1 MKKVLIGMPNTGRI
15 PYQTVMSLF
24 QLKDRI
30 GHAIFGLMESS
41 SIHDARNTMALDAI
55 ANDCD
60 YLLFIDSDMVFP
72 PDAFEKLMALDADIA
87 TGVYYGRAG
96 EHKPIVYKKLTPRT
110 EPTEGQ
116 VIGAVAESFTEI
128 PEGTFEVAGCGMGM
142 CLIKVEVL
150 KKLCTMYQNS
160 PFDPMDGLGED
171 LSFCVRATAN
181 GFKIKAN
188 SYIPLG
194 HVGTQI
200 FTKADYKG

>member
-1 MKKVLIGMPNTGRI
+1 MPNTGKI
-15 PYQTVMSLF
+15 PYKTVMSLF
-24 QLKDRI
+24 QLTNKME
-30 GHAIFGLMESS
+30 HAILGLLESS

-55 ANDCD
+55 ANGCD

-110 EPTEGQ
+110 ETDGKI
-116 VIGAVAESFTEI
+116 VGAVAESFTEV
-128 PEGTFEVAGCGMGM
+128 PEGTFDVVGCGMGM

-150 KKLCTMYQNS
+150 KELCRLYQNS
-160 PFDPMDGLGED
+160 PFDPFDGFGED
-171 LSFCVRATAN
+171 LAFCVRATAN

-188 SYIPLG
+188 AYIPLG
-194 HVGTQI
+194 HIGTQV
-200 FTKADYKG
+200 FTKGDYRG

>member
-1 MKKVLIGMPNTGRI
+1 MKVLIGMPNTGKI

-24 QLKDRI
+24 QLTRKME
-30 GHAIFGLMESS
+30 HAILGLLESS

-55 ANDCD
+55 ANGCD
-60 YLLFIDSDMVFP
+60 YLLFIDSDMVFE
-72 PDAFEKLMALDADIA
+72 PDAFEKLMAMDADIA

-96 EHKPIVYKKLTPRT
+96 EHKPIVYKKLTPRS
-110 EPTEGQ
+110 EPTEGN
-116 VIGAVAESFTEI
+116 VIGAVAENFTEI

-142 CLIKVEVL
+142 CLIKAEVL
-150 KKLCTMYQNS
+150 KKLCDMYQHS
-160 PFDPMDGLGED
+160 PFDPMDGFGED

-194 HVGTQI
+194 HVGTRVYN
-200 FTKADYKG
+200 KDDYRV